1 MMRNVQ
7 VQPAVRQRMAAR
19 ARSLPK
25 FSFGWLVVYI
35 IKIALVAFMALPMI
49 SVVCTA
55 FKPLDELFI
64 FPPQFFVRNPT
75 SQNFVDLM
83 SSLGVSTVPF
93 LRYVLN
99 SLVVTVST
107 VSLTCLVCSAGAY
120 GMVVY
125 APTGSKFLF
134 NLVVSALMFSPHV
147 TQIPRYMVVNGLNLV
162 DNYLALILPSVAVA
176 YNFFLV
182 KQFMGA
188 FPRELIEAGRIDG
201 AGELHI
207 FFKLVMPA
215 MKPAMATLIVLTFVS
230 SWNDYF
236 SPLIYTSD
244 QAMRTLPLALQTISG
259 GAAAASIGRAGA
271 VSAAT
276 MVMTIPTVL
285 LFTVSQRMVMET
297 MTMSGI
303 KG

>member
-35 IKIALVAFMALPMI
+35 IMIALVAFMALPMI
-49 SVVCTA
+49 YVVCTA

-147 TQIPRYMVVNGLNLV
+147 TQIPRYIMVWTSSPYRGRNGCRKDENNGENDSRHRTGLNPHKSGV
-162 DNYLALILPSVAVA
+162 DRP
-176 YNFFLV
+176 
-182 KQFMGA
+182 
-188 FPRELIEAGRIDG
+188 
-201 AGELHI
+201 
-207 FFKLVMPA
+207 
-215 MKPAMATLIVLTFVS
+215 KP
-230 SWNDYF
+230 
-236 SPLIYTSD
+236 
-244 QAMRTLPLALQTISG
+244 
-259 GAAAASIGRAGA
+259 
-271 VSAAT
+271 
-276 MVMTIPTVL
+276 
-285 LFTVSQRMVMET
+285 
-297 MTMSGI
+297 
-303 KG
+303 

>member
-35 IKIALVAFMALPMI
+35 IMIALVAFMALPMI
-49 SVVCTA
+49 YVVCTA

-125 APTGSKFLF
+125 APTP
-134 NLVVSALMFSPHV
+134 VSP
-147 TQIPRYMVVNGLNLV
+147 I
-162 DNYLALILPSVAVA
+162 
-176 YNFFLV
+176 
-182 KQFMGA
+182 
-188 FPRELIEAGRIDG
+188 
-201 AGELHI
+201 
-207 FFKLVMPA
+207 
-215 MKPAMATLIVLTFVS
+215 
-230 SWNDYF
+230 
-236 SPLIYTSD
+236 
-244 QAMRTLPLALQTISG
+244 
-259 GAAAASIGRAGA
+259 
-271 VSAAT
+271 
-276 MVMTIPTVL
+276 
-285 LFTVSQRMVMET
+285 
-297 MTMSGI
+297 
-303 KG
+303 